1 MNNVTSSSRTDFNIM
16 LIGVATSALFFI
28 AAIRPSILE
37 NNMIFTLQ
45 LICAIP
51 LLLSS
56 TIASRRTADTKEPA
70 VFDAYA
76 TYLSVLGYALII
88 NAVGILVAIFA
99 NKWAAVIFFIL
110 NIAAPLVYSYLR
122 VTVDKYSVSVRVLQ
136 DGFFIL
142 TIIVFGLAVVL

>member
-1 MNNVTSSSRTDFNIM
+1 MTSSSRTDFNIM

-37 NNMIFTLQ
+37 NNMVFTLQ

-56 TIASRRTADTKEPA
+56 TIASRRTADTRKPE

-99 NKWAAVIFFIL
+99 NRWAAVIFFTL
-110 NIAAPLVYSYLR
+110 NIITPLVYSYLR
-122 VTVDKYSVSVRVLQ
+122 VTVDRYSLSVRVLQ
-136 DGFFIL
+136 DSFFIL
-142 TIIVFGLAVVL
+142 IIIAFGLAVVL